1 MIQSRREHLAKRTI
15 VCATNNKHKLRELRQ
30 IFAELPVDLVSIEE
44 AAHRTIEVV
53 EDRETFE
60 GNARKKAREV
70 AEALAMPALA
80 DDSGLEVDALLGA
93 PGVRSARYSGEH
105 ATDAEN
111 NRKLLSE
118 LDALRGVPRT
128 ARFRCVLVLHD
139 PIAPKDAILAE
150 GVCEGEI
157 TARARGALGFGYD
170 PIFIVKELGGAR
182 TMAEL
187 ADAEKNAISHR
198 ARAARAL
205 APKLQKWLGLA

>member
-1 MIQSRREHLAKRTI
+1 VIASLPARRTV

-30 IFAELPVDLVSIEE
+30 IFAELPIDLVTVTDV
-44 AAHRTIEVV
+44 AKHAIEVV

-111 NRKLLSE
+111 NRKLLHE
-118 LDALRGVPRT
+118 LDSLSGVPRN

-139 PIAPKDAILAE
+139 PIAPKDPIVAE
-150 GVCEGEI
+150 GGCEGEI
-157 TARARGALGFGYD
+157 AGNPRGALGFGYD
-170 PIFIVKELGGAR
+170 PIFVVKELPGRR

-187 ADAEKNAISHR
+187 SDHEKNSISHR
-198 ARAARAL
+198 ARAAKAM
-205 APKLQKWLGLA
+205 APKLRRWLGLD

>member
-1 MIQSRREHLAKRTI
+1 MIRSVLARRTV

-30 IFAELPVDLVSIEE
+30 IFAELPIDLVSLSE
-44 AAHRTIEVV
+44 AASHPIEVV
-53 EDRETFE
+53 EDRDTFE

-70 AEALAMPALA
+70 AALLALPALA

-93 PGVRSARYSGEH
+93 PGVRSARYAGDG

-118 LDALRGVPRT
+118 LESLSGVPRT

-139 PIAPKDAILAE
+139 PTVGEPIVSEGAI
-150 GVCEGEI
+150 EGEI
-157 TARARGALGFGYD
+157 TPDARGSLGFGYD
-170 PIFIVKELGGAR
+170 PIFVVKELPGRR

-198 ARAARAL
+198 ARAARAM
-205 APKLQKWLGLA
+205 APALRRWLGVE